1 MECMRPGATAST
13 INVTESA
20 SELRRCITRI
30 RERSR
35 GIIESIIESGMAHG
49 LLLQDN
55 HYSKYQHNEKR
66 FLSVSNFG
74 APPCLVRAPSN
85 SCVAS
90 HPPSASAVKFLRR
103 LGPP

>member
-74 APPCLVRAPSN
+74 APP
-85 SCVAS
+85 
-90 HPPSASAVKFLRR
+90 
-103 LGPP
+103 

>member
-1 MECMRPGATAST
+1 MRPGATAST

-66 FLSVSNFG
+66 VFSPSNFG
-74 APPCLVRAPSN
+74 AGAPF
-85 SCVAS
+85 AL
-90 HPPSASAVKFLRR
+90 SASAVKFWRR
-103 LGPP
+103 PGAP